1 MASYL
6 TEKMAWRW
14 SDTVLVRNDL
24 RSDARGYASWF
35 VNVRS
40 IFCPVITPG
49 NDNFVGQTVKAT
61 LTVCPQGGGV
71 M

>member
-1 MASYL
+1 M
-6 TEKMAWRW
+6 
-14 SDTVLVRNDL
+14 LVRNDL